1 MHKTTS
7 GMWKTGTNNTNGQKI
22 SK

>member
-7 GMWKTGTNNTNGQKI
+7 GQALPKLLP
-22 SK
+22 